1 MFDGSVV
8 RHISVHPGQIFRIM
22 AVGLGVGISPAVVR
36 SRIIGKYDIF
46 PELQSLGI
54 ACEPL
59 NYTLLAPG
67 NISGIRVRLTVE
79 GTYSNIKLL
88 NITTLKALFC
98 NSFNISAIQCCSKH
112 LSSVT
117 STLRDSQDQALCG
130 LAWGLM
136 RRDSSLTCTVLMHT
150 ANCKRL
156 TSNSLVLMYSVA
168 LVTLEFFVEV
178 VSMV

>member
-1 MFDGSVV
+1 
-8 RHISVHPGQIFRIM
+8 M

-79 GTYSNIKLL
+79 GTYSNI
-88 NITTLKALFC
+88 NF
-98 NSFNISAIQCCSKH
+98 
-112 LSSVT
+112 
-117 STLRDSQDQALCG
+117 
-130 LAWGLM
+130 
-136 RRDSSLTCTVLMHT
+136 
-150 ANCKRL
+150 
-156 TSNSLVLMYSVA
+156 
-168 LVTLEFFVEV
+168 
-178 VSMV
+178 